1 MREAE
6 IKRKTNETDIDL
18 WLCLDGT
25 GKCEINTGCG
35 FLDHML
41 TLFSKQV
48 NSKFIKSFLYYVPYA
63 TLAAMTFPTIIHATQ
78 SPVSGLAAL
87 VVGVVTA
94 WFGWDIFRVAFS
106 CCGVVLLLEFFIR

>member
-1 MREAE
+1 MKVEYILLSTAVMALTTYLIRVLPMVLF
-6 IKRKTNETDIDL
+6 RKKITNIR
-18 WLCLDGT
+18 
-25 GKCEINTGCG
+25 
-35 FLDHML
+35 
-41 TLFSKQV
+41 
-48 NSKFIKSFLYYVPYA
+48 IKSFLYYVPYA

-87 VVGVVTA
+87 VVGVITA